1 MLRFKVNRACSSLR
15 WRYNGC
21 DGIANHQPHHCL
33 LNSLFG
39 RRSKKTS
46 KFRVT
51 GLCAGNSPGT
61 GEFPAQMPSNAENV
75 SIWWRHHE
83 KGAPNYFTKTPSSRH
98 LSSPASRLFAQQFV
112 EADIKRNI
120 KASYN
125 WPLCSNPTVTD
136 RFPTQNASNAKIVYI
151 SWHHHLLRLL
161 KLHSWIK
168 LSTPFPD
175 LW

>member
-1 MLRFKVNRACSSLR
+1 MGAMASQITNLTIVYSTVYSADQRKHQSSASLAFVR
-15 WRYNGC
+15 GE
-21 DGIANHQPHHCL
+21 GIL
-33 LNSLFG
+33 
-39 RRSKKTS
+39 TYI
-46 KFRVT
+46 
-51 GLCAGNSPGT
+51 SPGT

-136 RFPTQNASNAKIVYI
+136 GFPTQNASNAKIVYI
-151 SWHHHLLRLL
+151 SWYHHLLRLL